1 MTGAAAVLAAS
12 PVAGRRRE
20 FPGVLAGIALG
31 GPAARLAGMLDL
43 AFLAGAGW
51 DPVSRVLSLP
61 ARHPLLGRTLCRA
74 DGCPA
79 TVHGTK
85 AGGLC
90 WSCFARLRRAGLSI
104 EEIAASPQ
112 VPAAPPR
119 PAGCLVPGCERM
131 SPGGRQGQRTGLCL
145 AHSRRFRRK
154 PGMTMERFLADPGV
168 RPLAALGPCSVAAC
182 SRRAES
188 EHGYCPTH
196 YVRWR
201 STVTAVPRTGQR
213 HWELTEPAISEGGQ
227 VSLRGLA
234 PLVVVQVLFGIHQ
247 RTSDGAKIT
256 DVNLR
261 AVCDALRRQ
270 QASSIGACAPGHV
283 PGKPARNLLTAMTRQ
298 VRRTLADPGSE
309 RAGDTWDLAIFGHP
323 GRLSF
328 TGITQPWLREAAK
341 SWAGA
346 ELPRHRGAGA
356 SNVQSKVNGLA
367 RLSQSLRSRD
377 DHGLTPAALGRP
389 DIENFLSRLGYLESA
404 GTISRYHRNVI
415 CRGVRAALAGI
426 RGLGLTRAG
435 QPAAG
440 LAGDF
445 ALGLGD
451 IPAGPARGEP
461 GRDLPPEI
469 MTVLCTS
476 LDALGSAD
484 VKAAIQIAIDT
495 GRRPEDI
502 LGLPLHCLARDA
514 DGAPVLVYDNAKAH
528 RLGRRLPVSQATATV
543 ITGQQARVRAQFP
556 ATPPGELKLLPAARR
571 NPDGRRPMSIS
582 MLEDRH
588 RNWVTGLG
596 TLRTRDGTEFD
607 KARAVPYAYRH
618 TYAQRHA
625 DAGVAIDVLAELLD
639 HRNLNVTRCYYR
651 VGEDRRRE
659 AVDKVTALS
668 FDRHG
673 NRIWQDAATL
683 LESAHARYQVGEVA
697 VPYGRCTEPSNV
709 QAGGGACPVRFRC
722 AGCDH
727 FRTNVAH
734 LPDLTAYLDDLLRTR
749 ERLAAAIDGV
759 DEWARADA
767 TPAQEEITRIRRL
780 ISRVKDDITKLSDP
794 ERARVDEA
802 VTVIRRHRAVAL
814 GMPSARISPPP
825 APASEALA

>member
-1 MTGAAAVLAAS
+1 VTGAAAVLAAS

-20 FPGVLAGIALG
+20 FPGVLAGIALD

-43 AFLAGAGW
+43 AFLAEAGW

-61 ARHPLLGRTLCRA
+61 AGHPLLGRTLCRA

-79 TVHGTK
+79 TMHGTK

-168 RPLAALGPCSVAAC
+168 RPLGALGPCSVAAC

-234 PLVVVQVLFGIHQ
+234 PLVVVQVLFGIQQ

-261 AVCDALRRQ
+261 AVCDSLRRQ
-270 QASSIGACAPGHV
+270 QAGSIGACAPGHV
-283 PGKPARNLLTAMTRQ
+283 PGKPARNLLAAMARQ
-298 VRRTLADPGSE
+298 VRRALADPGSE
-309 RAGDTWDLAIFGHP
+309 RAGDTWDLAIFGHA

-341 SWAGA
+341 SWACE

-476 LDALGSAD
+476 LDTLGSAD

-502 LGLPLHCLARDA
+502 LGLPLDCLARDA

-543 ITGQQARVRAQFP
+543 ITGQQARVRARFP

-588 RNWVTGLG
+588 RDWVTRLG

-625 DAGVAIDVLAELLD
+625 DAGVPIDVLAELLD

-727 FRTNVAH
+727 FRTDVSY
-734 LPDLTAYLDDLLRTR
+734 LPDLTAYLDDLLRSR
-749 ERLAAAIDGV
+749 ERLAAAINGV

-767 TPAQEEITRIRRL
+767 TPAEEEITRIRRL
-780 ISRVKDDITKLSDP
+780 ISRIKGDITKLSDP

-802 VTVIRRHRAVAL
+802 VTMIRRHRAVAL
-814 GMPSARISPPP
+814 GMPSARISPP
-825 APASEALA
+825 APATEVLA

>member
-1 MTGAAAVLAAS
+1 MTGAATVLAAS

-20 FPGVLAGIALG
+20 FPGVLAGIALD

-188 EHGYCPTH
+188 EHGYCPTD

-201 STVTAVPRTGQR
+201 GTVTAVPRTGQR

-234 PLVVVQVLFGIHQ
+234 PLVVVQVLFGIQQ

-283 PGKPARNLLTAMTRQ
+283 PGKPARNLLAAMARQ
-298 VRRTLADPGSE
+298 VRRALADPGSE
-309 RAGDTWDLAIFGHP
+309 RAGDTWDLAIFGHA

-341 SWAGA
+341 SWACE

-435 QPAAG
+435 P
-440 LAGDF
+440 
-445 ALGLGD
+445 
-451 IPAGPARGEP
+451 RP
-461 GRDLPPEI
+461 GW
-469 MTVLCTS
+469 
-476 LDALGSAD
+476 
-484 VKAAIQIAIDT
+484 
-495 GRRPEDI
+495 
-502 LGLPLHCLARDA
+502 
-514 DGAPVLVYDNAKAH
+514 
-528 RLGRRLPVSQATATV
+528 
-543 ITGQQARVRAQFP
+543 P
-556 ATPPGELKLLPAARR
+556 ATSRSGSVTSPPSPHAA
-571 NPDGRRPMSIS
+571 NPDG
-582 MLEDRH
+582 
-588 RNWVTGLG
+588 T
-596 TLRTRDGTEFD
+596 
-607 KARAVPYAYRH
+607 
-618 TYAQRHA
+618 
-625 DAGVAIDVLAELLD
+625 
-639 HRNLNVTRCYYR
+639 C
-651 VGEDRRRE
+651 RRR
-659 AVDKVTALS
+659 S
-668 FDRHG
+668 
-673 NRIWQDAATL
+673 
-683 LESAHARYQVGEVA
+683 
-697 VPYGRCTEPSNV
+697 
-709 QAGGGACPVRFRC
+709 
-722 AGCDH
+722 
-727 FRTNVAH
+727 
-734 LPDLTAYLDDLLRTR
+734 
-749 ERLAAAIDGV
+749 
-759 DEWARADA
+759 
-767 TPAQEEITRIRRL
+767 
-780 ISRVKDDITKLSDP
+780 
-794 ERARVDEA
+794 
-802 VTVIRRHRAVAL
+802 
-814 GMPSARISPPP
+814 
-825 APASEALA
+825 